1 MTSSLTNGNTK
12 SCGCNRKETAS
23 KKCDNRFIGKKFG
36 RLTVIKRVDDRIQPN
51 GNHNTMLECQCDCGN
66 ITVVRASDLT
76 NNHTQSCGCF
86 NKERVIETSL
96 IDLTGERFGRLTV
109 VKRAESRILSSGKH
123 VTRWL
128 CKCDC
133 GNETIVNGGLLQSG
147 QTQSCGCYN
156 KERISE
162 TSLHNLTGMKFGK
175 LTVIERGNNRI
186 ESTGKNRV
194 MWKCK
199 CDCGNETI
207 VASSSLVT
215 GLTQSCGCMK
225 SHGEYYIST
234 YLLFNNINFENQ
246 KRFSD
251 LLGVGGGNLSYDFY
265 LPNHN
270 MLIECQGE
278 QHFKPYKIFGGEE
291 QFAIQQEHDRRKREY
306 AKDNGYRLLEISYK
320 DYNNIDNILT
330 KAIN

>member
-51 GNHNTMLECQCDCGN
+51 GNHDTMLECQCDCGN

-109 VKRAESRILSSGKH
+109 VKRAESRILSNGKH

-128 CKCDC
+128 
-133 GNETIVNGGLLQSG
+133 
-147 QTQSCGCYN
+147 
-156 KERISE
+156 
-162 TSLHNLTGMKFGK
+162 
-175 LTVIERGNNRI
+175 
-186 ESTGKNRV
+186 
-194 MWKCK
+194 CK

-215 GLTQSCGCMK
+215 GLTKSCGCIK

-265 LPNHN
+265 LPQYNL
-270 MLIECQGE
+270 LIEYQGE

-291 QFAIQQEHDRRKREY
+291 QFAIQQEHDKRKREY